1 MFVNYFKQ
9 DITKVPACVNKH
21 NYKQPS
27 TRPISSDPV
36 NDYIEQCGSLD
47 ENQIPFI
54 TFLPEDDDGTDY
66 RIIDAIKNNVLNNVL
81 NTVSIHAYVGAVTLV
96 GTYIVYKFMKRAK

>member
-9 DITKVPACVNKH
+9 DIIKVPAYVNKH

-66 RIIDAIKNNVLNNVL
+66 HILDAIKNNVL